1 VDELRLTMARLRP
14 RRRRDSYT
22 GVVVRLVAF
31 WIAPALVVLTLA
43 YLFAGRS

>member
-1 VDELRLTMARLRP
+1 VEELRLTTARLRL

-22 GVVVRLVAF
+22 GVLVRLVAF